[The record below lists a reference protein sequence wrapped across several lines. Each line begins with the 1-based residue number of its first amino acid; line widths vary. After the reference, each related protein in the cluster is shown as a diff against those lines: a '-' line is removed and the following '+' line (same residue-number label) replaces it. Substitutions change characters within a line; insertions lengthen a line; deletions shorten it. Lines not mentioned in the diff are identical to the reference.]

1 MRALKTARG
10 VCRSRAR
17 CGLRLVSSKEEGREK
32 VGRNRV
38 LVRVLPRV
46 CAARP
51 GSSLQSKPAV
61 AAGSM
66 KQGTRCDPC
75 LRRSS
80 GTRAHHRSWWALRGR
95 RVMNYLPDAVDHGA
109 EIYAQ
114 TSAHWLE
121 RQHEG

>member
-17 CGLRLVSSKEEGREK
+17 CGLRLLSSQQERSEK

-46 CAARP
+46 CTARP
-51 GSSLQSKPAV
+51 GSSLQSEPAV

-80 GTRAHHRSWWALRGR
+80 G
-95 RVMNYLPDAVDHGA
+95 NHGA
-109 EIYAQ
+109 EIY
-114 TSAHWLE
+114 TETRVRWLE
-121 RQHEG
+121 RKHEV